1 MTRAVLFDVDFTLI
15 YPGPTFQ
22 GEGYK
27 VFSARH
33 GIDVDEARFHSAV
46 SSAARLLDLPED
58 TVYEDEIHIRY
69 TRHILE
75 QMGAVGNIDAL
86 DACAREIYREWAACQ
101 HFELYDDVADVMG
114 ELAASGVR
122 IGLVSNSHRC
132 LASFQTHFELQ
143 GLITATVS
151 SSDHGMMKP
160 HPSIFRAA
168 LELLD
173 VAPPEAMMVGDSVP
187 HDIEGALRLGMR
199 AALLHRGERPHP
211 REVELAGLGVPTMRS
226 LHELTG
232 LL

>member
-22 GEGYK
+22 GPGYHA
-27 VFSARH
+27 FSARH
-33 GIDVDEARFHSAV
+33 GIDVDSARFDTAV
-46 SSAARLLDLPED
+46 ASSAWLLDLPED

-75 QMGAVGNIDAL
+75 QMGASGNIDAL

-101 HFELYDDVADVMG
+101 HFELYDDVPEVLKA
-114 ELAASGVR
+114 LAAAGLR

-143 GLITATVS
+143 GLISATVS

-168 LELLD
+168 LELMD
-173 VAPPEAMMVGDSVP
+173 VPPGAAMMVGDSVA
-187 HDIEGALRLGMR
+187 HDIAGALRLGMR
-199 AALLHRGERPHP
+199 ATLLHRSERAHP
-211 REVELAGLGVPTMRS
+211 REAELAELGVPTMRS

>member
-1 MTRAVLFDVDFTLI
+1 MYGGGVASGARGHGLGRVGA
-15 YPGPTFQ
+15 G
-22 GEGYK
+22 GNSEG
-27 VFSARH
+27 V
-33 GIDVDEARFHSAV
+33 E
-46 SSAARLLDLPED
+46 
-58 TVYEDEIHIRY
+58 
-69 TRHILE
+69 
-75 QMGAVGNIDAL
+75 
-86 DACAREIYREWAACQ
+86 ACAREICRGWAACQ
-101 HFELYDDVADVMG
+101 DVELYDDVADVMG

-143 GLITATVS
+143 GLISATVS

-168 LELLD
+168 LELMD
-173 VAPPEAMMVGDSVP
+173 VPPAEAMMVGDSVP

-199 AALLHRGERPHP
+199 AALLHRSERAHP
-211 REVELAGLGVPTMRS
+211 REAELAGLGVPTMRS